1 MYFDVYDYPKLI
13 AAAPAYSFGGK
24 WVDVFKDFGFK
35 TYRYDSHLPIGML
48 WHWLDDYEYTWFLL
62 RYS

>member
-13 AAAPAYSFGGK
+13 AAAPGVYSFGYT
-24 WVDVFKDFGFK
+24 WEDIFKSAGFK
-35 TYRYDSHLPIGML
+35 TYRYDSHLL
-48 WHWLDDYEYTWFLL
+48 LCHWLDEHEFTWFVL